1 MTEEQELLPLGTAVE
16 IEGDDGIYVIIA
28 RGFQKH
34 DDGFL
39 AGYKGVPH
47 PQGAAAGVREIV
59 IRQTQIT
66 NVIHRGHSNDE
77 DTAFAEDLLE
87 KAKIP
92 PKVSP
97 PPAAEPALTVD
108 LTTPAAVP
116 PPAAAAGAG
125 APPNRAKNATDPFS
139 ELRRKGRQV

>member
-1 MTEEQELLPLGTAVE
+1 MTEAQELLPLGTAVE

-66 NVIHRGHSNDE
+66 TVLHRGHSNDE
-77 DTAFAEDLLE
+77 DRAFAEDLLE
-87 KAKIP
+87 NAKAP

-108 LTTPAAVP
+108 LATPAAVP
-116 PPAAAAGAG
+116 APDEGAG
-125 APPNRAKNATDPFS
+125 APLKRVKDATDPFS
-139 ELRRKGRQV
+139 ELRRKGRQA

>member
-1 MTEEQELLPLGTAVE
+1 MTEDQELLPLGTAVE
-16 IEGDDGIYVIIA
+16 IEGDNDIYIIIA

-34 DDGFL
+34 DGGFL

-47 PQGAAAGVREIV
+47 PQGAGAGVREIV

-66 NVIHRGHSNDE
+66 NVIHRGHSNRE
-77 DTAFAEDLLE
+77 DTAFAEYLLE
-87 KAKIP
+87 NAKLP
-92 PKVSP
+92 PHVSP
-97 PPAAEPALTVD
+97 APAAEPALTVD

-116 PPAAAAGAG
+116 PPAAAEGAG
-125 APPNRAKNATDPFS
+125 APPKRAKNATDPFS